1 MPSPD
6 SSRARRT
13 LVLGG
18 ARSGKSAHAEGL
30 LDDLAPG
37 THVRYVATARRYADD
52 RDWDARIDQHRRRRP
67 DAWSTVETGHDGSL
81 VAVLS
86 APGPH
91 PPTLVDDL
99 GTWIT
104 AELDDADAWDAP
116 RGTIASR
123 TDGLVDAVASYG
135 GRLLLVSPEVGM
147 GVIPEHRSGRLFRD
161 ELGALNARLADVCD
175 DVILVVAGLPLIL
188 KRPAPIRK
196 A

>member
-1 MPSPD
+1 MRLVASSLVPSPD
-6 SSRARRT
+6 SPRARRT

-30 LDDLAPG
+30 IDDLPPG
-37 THVRYVATARRYADD
+37 STVRYVATARRYPGD

-67 DAWSTVETGHDGSL
+67 DTWTTVETGHDGSL
-81 VAVLS
+81 VALLS
-86 APGPH
+86 SPGPH

-104 AELDDADAWDAP
+104 GELDDADAWDAP

-123 TDGLVDAVASYG
+123 TDGLVDAVTSYPD
-135 GRLLLVSPEVGM
+135 RLLLVSPEVGM

-161 ELGALNARLADVCD
+161 EIGALNARLADVCD
-175 DVILVVAGLPLIL
+175 DVILVVAGLPLTI
-188 KRPAPIRK
+188 K
-196 A
+196 

>member
-1 MPSPD
+1 MLSPD
-6 SSRARRT
+6 SPRARRT

-30 LDDLAPG
+30 LDGLTPEAP
-37 THVRYVATARRYADD
+37 VRYVATARRYPDD

-67 DAWSTVETGHDGSL
+67 TSWSTVETGHDGSL
-81 VAVLS
+81 VDLLS

-104 AELDDADAWDAP
+104 GELDDADAWDAP
-116 RGTIASR
+116 RGTIAAR
-123 TDGLVDAVASYG
+123 TDGLVGAVASYP

-161 ELGALNARLADVCD
+161 EIGALNSRLADVCD
-175 DVILVVAGLPLIL
+175 DVILVVAGIPLTL
-188 KRPAPIRK
+188 K
-196 A
+196 